1 MFIDKKT
8 DFVISNPTSIK
19 VNEMFNKKR
28 IFTVLCIFVYSL
40 TFISLNLFAAEKKR
54 VILIDPAHGGQDTG
68 VQLTGSVYEKD
79 ITLAVALLI
88 KKELAAEKNIEVVL
102 SRDADK
108 TVSTE
113 ERRKTIEKWKPDFC
127 LSIHVNA
134 GFGHNASGFE
144 IYYSEYDEHAAAGKK
159 STKDDLRQLRNKLSN
174 DSLTMAK
181 IVQDHLNVLFPRK
194 GRGLRK
200 ADNPTVA
207 GLNVPSLVVEVGFAT
222 HPDDRKKLASSKTQG
237 DIAKAFASSI
247 RKYFR

>member
-1 MFIDKKT
+1 MFVDKKT
-8 DFVISNPTSIK
+8 DFVISNPTSMK
-19 VNEMFNKKR
+19 VKDMFDKKR
-28 IFTVLCIFVYSL
+28 ILSLLCIVVYFML
-40 TFISLNLFAAEKKR
+40 FISLNLFAAEKKR
-54 VILIDPAHGGQDTG
+54 TMLIDPAHGGQDVG

-88 KKELAAEKNIEVVL
+88 KKELAEENNIEVVL
-102 SRDADK
+102 IRDSDK

-113 ERRKTIEKWKPDFC
+113 ERRRAIEKLKPDFC

-144 IYYSEYDEHAAAGKK
+144 IYYSEYDEQAATGKK

-207 GLNVPSLVVEVGFAT
+207 GLHVPSLVVEMGFGT
-222 HPDDRKKLASSKTQG
+222 HSDDKKKLVSSKTQA